1 MDLIWEKFTEWL
13 KELLVGGIMDNL
25 TGLFDNVNAKVA
37 EAAGHIGSTPQAW
50 NANIYSMIRSLSDN
64 VILPIAGVIL
74 AFVMT
79 LELIQLIADRNN
91 LHDIDTWVFFR
102 WVFKTAAAVL
112 IVSNTWNIVMG
123 VFEAAQSVVNR
134 ASGLIVGNG
143 KVEGCKAKD
152 MIGIPW
158 LLAFALRAD
167 GWYLRSDIIWMKA
180 NPMPEST
187 KDRPSRCYEHIFLL
201 SKSRRYYYDAAAI
214 AEPVAET
221 TVRRMKGARST
232 ATKHGSGIPGQQNI
246 QKINLP
252 RAAGTYTDADIPQL
266 RNKRDV
272 WQINTVP
279 YRGGHFAAFP
289 PKLAETCLLA
299 GCPPEGV
306 VLDPFLGSG
315 TTAAVARQLG
325 RHYIGIEL
333 NPDYCK
339 LAEKRIGGVTV

>member
-37 EAAGHIGSTPQAW
+37 EAAGHIGGTPQAW

-134 ASGLIVGNG
+134 ASGLIVGNTSINLADHIADLEARLLEMNVWSLLGLWLQSFVVGFTMWALTICIFIIIYGRMIEIYLVTSIAPIPMATMMG
-143 KVEGCKAKD
+143 KEWGG
-152 MIGIPW
+152 MGQN
-158 LLAFALRAD
+158 
-167 GWYLRSDIIWMKA
+167 YLRSLLALAFQGFLIIV
-180 NPMPEST
+180 
-187 KDRPSRCYEHIFLL
+187 CI
-201 SKSRRYYYDAAAI
+201 AI
-214 AEPVAET
+214 YAVL
-221 TVRRMKGARST
+221 VQNMLIDDNIST
-232 ATKHGSGIPGQQNI
+232 AIWLCMG
-246 QKINLP
+246 
-252 RAAGTYTDADIPQL
+252 YTVL
-266 RNKRDV
+266 LCFTLFK
-272 WQINTVP
+272 TSS
-279 YRGGHFAAFP
+279 
-289 PKLAETCLLA
+289 LAKSI
-299 GCPPEGV
+299 
-306 VLDPFLGSG
+306 FNS
-315 TTAAVARQLG
+315 
-325 RHYIGIEL
+325 H
-333 NPDYCK
+333 
-339 LAEKRIGGVTV
+339 

>member
-1 MDLIWEKFTEWL
+1 
-13 KELLVGGIMDNL
+13 
-25 TGLFDNVNAKVA
+25 
-37 EAAGHIGSTPQAW
+37 
-50 NANIYSMIRSLSDN
+50 
-64 VILPIAGVIL
+64 
-74 AFVMT
+74 
-79 LELIQLIADRNN
+79 
-91 LHDIDTWVFFR
+91 
-102 WVFKTAAAVL
+102 
-112 IVSNTWNIVMG
+112 
-123 VFEAAQSVVNR
+123 
-134 ASGLIVGNG
+134 
-143 KVEGCKAKD
+143 
-152 MIGIPW
+152 
-158 LLAFALRAD
+158 
-167 GWYLRSDIIWMKA
+167 
-180 NPMPEST
+180 MPESA

-232 ATKHGSGIPGQQNI
+232 ATKHGSIIPGQQNI

-299 GCPPEGV
+299 GCPPGGV

-315 TTAAVARQLG
+315 TTAAVAKQLG

-333 NPDYCK
+333 NPEYCT
-339 LAEKRIGGVTV
+339 LAEKRIEGGEFP